1 MFYVGWKFKFLL
13 ISKSCLFLSESKPSH
28 LFISR
33 DCATS
38 VIQQKNLK
46 QSVSGGFLK
55 AHFRRIFQFWQSG
68 PLHHHFNINCF
79 SHLSER
85 NHLLKC
91 QSEVYENKVITWA
104 SNFIEANFF
113 WKATSDHAAF
123 GIHQICQIQFEH
135 SKNPKTEGR
144 QWCIKQLKQGGEHG
158 RNGNWS
164 RKSGT
169 ETIREGKTQS
179 Y

>member
-1 MFYVGWKFKFLL
+1 M
-13 ISKSCLFLSESKPSH
+13 
-28 LFISR
+28 
-33 DCATS
+33 
-38 VIQQKNLK
+38 
-46 QSVSGGFLK
+46 
-55 AHFRRIFQFWQSG
+55 
-68 PLHHHFNINCF
+68 
-79 SHLSER
+79 
-85 NHLLKC
+85 
-91 QSEVYENKVITWA
+91 WA

-123 GIHQICQIQFEH
+123 GIHQICQIQFEY

-144 QWCIKQLKQGGEHG
+144 QWCIRQLKQGREHR

-169 ETIREGKTQS
+169 ETEIVELKQNCLCVYQGGRILKFVISFLPCSLSLYSLLQLPSTKRKKSLCKTCPFLKNLLWGIFLRYITIVNLAATMCMLANILFTWHRQLRNFCYNDQWREICTTKL